1 MKITDLLKWGL
12 PLFFASTTT
21 IVDGGA
27 ADAGDAGGGG
37 DAGDADSGLDGAGD
51 EAGDAGDSDAE
62 GIETDERE
70 VEGDEAADAEA
81 SDEAEGRAG
90 ARDGK
95 KEADAVKK
103 TLNKIRE
110 ADPEAAK
117 TLRSAFFK
125 QEQALAGFRRAF
137 KTPQEAMEL
146 TEEIGSLTAYDT
158 DGNVI
163 SGRDALP
170 HLEREAKSYAREL
183 TAIAQGDAE
192 IIDEL
197 AADYPDGLEK
207 LAQPFLSKLRE
218 IRPETYDRMSAR
230 FVTDAL
236 ENMGDSGVSV
246 ISSIGRALEL
256 VADGKQQAAF
266 DQLKLIRQWFAD
278 TKKFAATK
286 PAEKN
291 NPAVDQR
298 AQELERKEQAIYRG
312 EVGKAVTNRMNT
324 MVEKHLNPYL
334 RDAIKAKRGLSNDQ
348 KKGLAQGIFD
358 RLASALR
365 ADSKYQ
371 DRFKALLSEGDVNK
385 IDRYVSSQIDLRIRK
400 AVRAEWHS
408 RGFAGGTPSAKGKG
422 AAAANG
428 AARTAGNGNSNV
440 ATRVSAKPSADQI
453 DWGKDRNRSRY
464 MRGEATLKNGK
475 VVKWSWDQV

>member
-1 MKITDLLKWGL
+1 MKITELLKWGL

-70 VEGDEAADAEA
+70 VEGDEAADTEA
-81 SDEAEGRAG
+81 SDETEGRAG

-103 TLNKIRE
+103 ALNKIRE

-125 QEQALAGFRRAF
+125 QEQALSGYRSAF
-137 KTPQEAMEL
+137 KTPAEARAAFDVLESAGG
-146 TEEIGSLTAYDT
+146 EEGIGNLS
-158 DGNVI
+158 N
-163 SGRDALP
+163 
-170 HLEREAKSYAREL
+170 EANSYAREL
-183 TAIAQGDAE
+183 TAIAQGNPE
-192 IIDEL
+192 ILDEL
-197 AADYPDGLEK
+197 ATDYPDGLEK

-278 TKKFAATK
+278 TKKFATTK

-298 AQELERKEQAIYRG
+298 AQELERKEQAIYHG
-312 EVGKAVTNRMNT
+312 EVGKAVTSRMNT

-334 RDAIKAKRGLSNDQ
+334 RDAIKAKRGLSMDQ

-371 DRFKALLSEGDVNK
+371 DRFKALLSEGDINK

-440 ATRVSAKPSADQI
+440 ATRVSAKPQASEI
-453 DWGKDRNRSRY
+453 DWSKDRNRSRY
-464 MRGEATLKNGK
+464 MLGQATLKNGK
-475 VVKWSWDQV
+475 IVKWSWDQV

>member
-1 MKITDLLKWGL
+1 MKITDLLKWGP
-12 PLFFASTTT
+12 PLFFASNAVV
-21 IVDGGA
+21 VDGGA

-37 DAGDADSGLDGAGD
+37 DAGDADSGLDGSGD
-51 EAGDAGDSDAE
+51 EASDAGDSGAE
-62 GIETDERE
+62 GIEADEGE
-70 VEGDEAADAEA
+70 VEGDESADAEG
-81 SDEAEGRAG
+81 SDAEAQTGT
-90 ARDGK
+90 RDGK

-103 TLNKIRE
+103 ALNKIRE

-125 QEQALAGFRRAF
+125 QEQALSGYRSAF
-137 KTPQEAMEL
+137 KTPAEARAAFDVLESAGG
-146 TEEIGSLTAYDT
+146 EEGIGNLS
-158 DGNVI
+158 N
-163 SGRDALP
+163 
-170 HLEREAKSYAREL
+170 EANSYAREL
-183 TAIAQGDAE
+183 TAIAQGNPE
-192 IIDEL
+192 ILDEL
-197 AADYPDGLEK
+197 ATDYPDGLEK

-266 DQLKLIRQWFAD
+266 DQLKLIRQWFAE

-286 PAEKN
+286 PAERT

-298 AQELERKEQAIYRG
+298 AQELERKEQAIYHG
-312 EVGKAVTNRMNT
+312 EVGKAVTSRMNT

-408 RGFAGGTPSAKGKG
+408 RGFAGGTPKG

-428 AARTAGNGNSNV
+428 AARTAGNGNSNT
-440 ATRVSAKPSADQI
+440 ATRVSAKPQASEI
-453 DWGKDRNRSRY
+453 DWSKDRNRSRY
-464 MRGEATLKNGK
+464 MSGIATLKNGK
-475 VVKWSWDQV
+475 VVKWDWDQV